1 MNKKILIKKRT
12 ENQVISSIKTV
23 TKVIIS
29 AMLKKVKKQEKL
41 KTFCYNNRAQKHLL
55 TYRYFL

>member
-1 MNKKILIKKRT
+1 MNKKIFIKKRT

-23 TKVIIS
+23 TKEIIS

-41 KTFCYNNRAQKHLL
+41 KIFCYNNRAQKHLL